1 MPDHEN
7 EHIIAKV
14 GWMIFTQNISLV
26 DIYEQ
31 FSF

>member
-1 MPDHEN
+1 MAFIMPAHEN

-26 DIYEQ
+26 DI
-31 FSF
+31 